1 VKSAF
6 NQHLS
11 GVEVEAGGRVERV
24 LSDDRVGVPHERFV
38 LAIEPSL
45 TVLIVHN
52 LDIAQRV
59 PVHAGDEITFRG
71 EYVWNDK
78 GGIIHWT
85 HRDPSHR
92 HKDGWIRYRGIV
104 YQ

>member
-1 VKSAF
+1 MKSAF

-59 PVHAGDEITFRG
+59 PVHAGDEITLRG
-71 EYVWNDK
+71 E
-78 GGIIHWT
+78 
-85 HRDPSHR
+85 
-92 HKDGWIRYRGIV
+92 
-104 YQ
+104 